1 MRFRQHQDQA
11 RWATRRLLL
20 IFVLVVALTVVCI
33 NVALALMWRLQ
44 VGGLFGYPKWFFE
57 TNTAITLLFILG
69 GCWVETLQ
77 LREGGARVAE
87 WVGGVELVHPNSFQQ
102 KRLLNIVHEMALASG
117 LKVPRVFVLQRED
130 AINAFAAGWEQQD
143 SVVAVTRGALERLT
157 RDELQG
163 VVAHEFGHILNGDTR
178 LNMRLIGYV
187 YGLQMIFNLGRSLAS
202 PSDIA
207 ERRGAGFLI
216 GLALMAVGSIS
227 WMAGRLLKAAVSRQ
241 REHLADAYA
250 VQFTRLPDGI
260 GSALRK
266 IAGQMQAGHSRLAHA
281 QTETVSHM
289 LLSSN
294 IFDGWGALATHP
306 SLRERL
312 RRIYGRAM
320 PPLPSEPVPD
330 EGGTASAAPL
340 PPLDFVPVG
349 SVGLAGAARPSAF
362 AVPDA
367 APRPTAPAP
376 ALATNAAELPLQ
388 RLPDLCPPG
397 QLQAAVLAFLVPKD
411 GPAEHALWRQATVS
425 VADASQVLAAVQS
438 LPTPLRQP
446 WFDRV
451 RAMAAALPESERA
464 ALRQHSVQLVKA
476 DGQLALH
483 EYLAAMLIHHDLSP
497 RPEHLAS
504 EQRSLRL
511 DDVADAV
518 VAVTCALAA
527 ALPESSQQPWLQAV
541 LHKLELPAHSLQ
553 ASLRVD
559 APRQLSQAM
568 HRIRCLALLQ
578 KPQLVKAWVAHA
590 PLTSAMADA
599 LRATCLLIDAPM
611 PPALANC
618 FDTVGELR

>member
-20 IFVLVVALTVVCI
+20 VFVLVVALTVVCI
-33 NVALALMWRLQ
+33 NLALALMWRLQ
-44 VGGLFGYPKWFFE
+44 VGDLFGYPKWFFE
-57 TNTAITLLFILG
+57 TNTAVTLLFILG
-69 GCWVETLQ
+69 GCWIETLQ

-87 WVGGVELVHPNSFQQ
+87 WVGGVELVHPNSFHH

-202 PSDIA
+202 PSDVV

-216 GLALMAVGSIS
+216 GVALMGVGSIS
-227 WMAGRLLKAAVSRQ
+227 WLAGRLLKAAVSRQ

-266 IAGQMQAGHSRLAHA
+266 IAGQMQAGHSRLANA

-330 EGGTASAAPL
+330 ESNASAAPL
-340 PPLDFVPVG
+340 PPLEFMPVG
-349 SVGLAGAARPSAF
+349 FVGLTS
-362 AVPDA
+362 A
-367 APRPTAPAP
+367 APPNAVAGPA
-376 ALATNAAELPLQ
+376 AAELPLQ

-397 QLQAAVLAFLVPKD
+397 QLQAAVLAFLVPQD
-411 GPAEHALWRQATVS
+411 GAAEHALWRQATAG
-425 VADASQVLAAVQS
+425 VADADQVLAAVQS
-438 LPTPLRQP
+438 LPPALRQP
-446 WFDRV
+446 WFDRL
-451 RAMAAALPESERA
+451 RAMAAALPESERT
-464 ALRQHSVQLVKA
+464 ALRQHSLQLVKA
-476 DGQLALH
+476 DGRLALH

-497 RPEHLAS
+497 RPEHLS
-504 EQRSLRL
+504 TEQRSLQL
-511 DDVADAV
+511 SDAV
-518 VAVTCALAA
+518 DAVLTVTCTLAA
-527 ALPESSQQPWLQAV
+527 ALPMASQQPWTHAV
-541 LHKLELPAHSLQ
+541 LSTLALSAQGTQTPPLVE
-553 ASLRVD
+553 
-559 APRQLSQAM
+559 APRQLSQAV
-568 HRIRCLALLQ
+568 HRLRCLALLQ

-590 PLTSAMADA
+590 PLAPAMADA
-599 LRATCLLIDAPM
+599 LRAMCLLIDAPM